1 MRAHT
6 PGPWVVKLDHRGY
19 VANVGTAGSDDVPGA
34 VGSTLFR
41 LASFR
46 IPSSPETHANAALIA
61 SAPDLLDALRALT
74 AFAATHTGEGA
85 TPEEG
90 RLLDGYG
97 EGVAHAVA
105 AGRAAIARA
114 EGRAP

>member
-1 MRAHT
+1 VSAHT
-6 PGPWVVKLDHRGY
+6 PKPWTCDPPACSGHVHVIRSPNGRSIAH
-19 VANVGTAGSDDVPGA
+19 VGSDLPDDA
-34 VGSTLFR
+34 R
-41 LASFR
+41 QA
-46 IPSSPETHANAALIA
+46 ANAALVV
-61 SAPDLLDALRALT
+61 SAPDLLEALRVLT
-74 AFAATHTGEGA
+74 AFAATHTGDGA

-97 EGVAHAVA
+97 EGIAHAVA